1 MSSRKAPSPDSGQ
14 PILLGSETARIAT
27 EPLRKLT
34 RETSNGYAVA
44 DFAELVLGEPL
55 LPWQRW
61 LAIRALELNPDGS
74 YRFRT
79 VVALCA
85 RQSGKT
91 TLIKT
96 LALWRLYIDG
106 AQLVMGAAQTRD
118 VAKEAWKRAASS
130 LELSPELLGELSGR
144 IRTVN
149 GDEEIKLKGGG
160 RYRISATTEGAGRG
174 YSVDLLIM
182 DEIRQQHDWKAW
194 SALSKTT
201 MARPRGQIWCI
212 SNAGD
217 DQSVVL
223 NALRDSALAGRDPG
237 LGLFE
242 WSAPDGCAL
251 DDPSAWQAANPGLGY
266 TVQEHAIRSALGTD
280 PPNVFRT
287 EILCQRVKSLDGA
300 IDEGAWAACADPT
313 GSIRE
318 SDARLHAC
326 IDVSADGEHS
336 TLAVAAKTRDGS
348 YRVELVRA
356 WGSIEEARTELMTLV
371 RQNEFESLSWFPTGP
386 ASAIAFEVRN
396 AAGFT
401 NGMLGNFAEP
411 IDLTGSEVTGLCQEF
426 AIMVSARDVRHGDD
440 PLLNAH
446 VHGARRLQTGDS
458 WRYRRVDAGHCDA
471 LYAAAGAVHVA
482 RKLGESDY
490 DLGMSM
496 M

>member
-1 MSSRKAPSPDSGQ
+1 MG
-14 PILLGSETARIAT
+14 AT
-27 EPLRKLT
+27 EARLFTVPLRKLT
-34 RETSNGYAVA
+34 RETSHGYAVA

-61 LAIRALELNPDGS
+61 LAIHAMELNQDGS

-96 LALWRLYIDG
+96 LALWRLFIDG
-106 AQLVMGAAQTRD
+106 AALVMGAAQTRD
-118 VAKEAWKRAASS
+118 VAKEAWKRAVAS
-130 LELSPELLGELSGR
+130 LELSPELAGELSGR
-144 IRTVN
+144 VRTVN
-149 GDEEIKLKGGG
+149 GDEEIKLKSGG

-174 YSVDLLIM
+174 YSVDLLIL

-201 MARPRGQIWCI
+201 MARPHGQIICI

-223 NALRDSALAGRDPG
+223 NALRDSALTGRDDG
-237 LGLFE
+237 IGLFE

-251 DDPSAWQAANPGLGY
+251 DDPEMWRLANPGLGY
-266 TVQEHAIRSALGTD
+266 TVSEKAIRGALSTD

-300 IDEGAWAACADPT
+300 IDEQAWDDCADRS
-313 GSIRE
+313 GSIKD
-318 SDARLHAC
+318 SGYNLHAC
-326 IDVSADGEHS
+326 VDVSADAQHA
-336 TLAVAAKTRDGS
+336 TLAVASKSADGR
-348 YRVELVRA
+348 YRVELVAA
-356 WGSIEEARTELMTLV
+356 WNNVEEV
-371 RQNEFESLSWFPTGP
+371 RQGLQDVIQRNEFTTLSWFPNGP
-386 ASAIAFEVRN
+386 AAAIAYEIRN
-396 AAGFT
+396 AAYHTQGAP
-401 NGMLGNFAEP
+401 GHYGEQ
-411 IDLTGSEVTGLCQEF
+411 IDLNGSEVTGLCQEF
-426 AIMVSARDVRHGDD
+426 ALLVSAHDVRHGDD

-446 VHGARRLQTGDS
+446 VHGARRLQSGDG

-482 RKLGESDY
+482 RKFEGLEY
-490 DLGMSM
+490 DISQSM